1 MKEKKLLKKG
11 KYYFKECKKYK
22 NYKSC
27 RDSIKI
33 NWVDSEAK
41 AKIRQKKVNKNIKP
55 MKKKVMKY
63 NIKPHKKKSRTQ
75 IEKIKMMNLDDNEIN
90 VE

>member
-1 MKEKKLLKKG
+1 M
-11 KYYFKECKKYK
+11 
-22 NYKSC
+22 
-27 RDSIKI
+27 
-33 NWVDSEAK
+33 
-41 AKIRQKKVNKNIKP
+41 NKNIKP

>member
-33 NWVDSEAK
+33 N
-41 AKIRQKKVNKNIKP
+41 
-55 MKKKVMKY
+55 
-63 NIKPHKKKSRTQ
+63 
-75 IEKIKMMNLDDNEIN
+75 
-90 VE
+90 